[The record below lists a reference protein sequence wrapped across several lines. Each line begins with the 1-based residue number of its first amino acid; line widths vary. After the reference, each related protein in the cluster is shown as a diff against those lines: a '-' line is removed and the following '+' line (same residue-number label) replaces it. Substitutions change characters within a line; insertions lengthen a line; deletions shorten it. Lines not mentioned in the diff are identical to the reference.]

1 MQLFGRGKL
10 RQKKRSKLFVALDK
24 HHKYERRDYTVST
37 TGHATHGFNGIEEA
51 IRDIKEGK
59 IIIVVDDDDR
69 KNEGDFVCAAEFVD
83 ANVINFLAKNGR
95 GIICAPLL
103 PERAK
108 ELGLDLMVDSNTSLH
123 ETPFTVSV
131 DYIHGT
137 TTGVSAADRAAT
149 VRALIDPQTKPS
161 DLARPGHV
169 FPLRA
174 LEGGVLRRTGHTE
187 AVVDLCKLAGL
198 HAAGVLCEI
207 MNDDGTMARVPDL
220 MKLARHFHM
229 KTITVRDLI
238 EYRMTREKLVH
249 RIVNTKL
256 PTKYGEFQIY
266 LYRSETDSKEHI
278 ALVKGEIK
286 PDAPTLVRVHS
297 ECLTGDL
304 FGSLRCDCNEQ
315 LISAILMVEKAGSG
329 IVLYMR
335 QEGRGIGLVNK
346 LKAYR
351 LQDEGLDTVE
361 ANEKLG
367 FRPDLRDYGI
377 GAQILRDLG
386 VTRMKLLTNNPT
398 KVVGLHGY
406 GLDIV
411 ERVPLEMDPNAV
423 NERYLK
429 TKRDKLGHLILVDS
443 QKKAE

>member
-1 MQLFGRGKL
+1 MKAKDPGS
-10 RQKKRSKLFVALDK
+10 QKFDTI
-24 HHKYERRDYTVST
+24 D
-37 TGHATHGFNGIEEA
+37 EA
-51 IRDIKEGK
+51 IQDFKEGK
-59 IIIVVDDDDR
+59 ILIIVDDNDR
-69 KNEGDFVCAAEFVD
+69 ENEGDFVCAAEFVD
-83 ANVINFLAKNGR
+83 ATVVNFLAKNGR
-95 GIICAPLL
+95 GIICAPIL
-103 PERAK
+103 PSRAQ

-137 TTGVSAADRAAT
+137 TTGVSASDRAAT
-149 VRALIDPQTKPS
+149 IRSLMDEQTKPS
-161 DLARPGHV
+161 DLARPGHI

-174 LEGGVLRRTGHTE
+174 MEGGVLRRAGHTE

-198 HAAGVLCEI
+198 YPAGVLCEI
-207 MNDDGTMARVPDL
+207 LNDDGTMARVPDL
-220 MKLARHFHM
+220 RKIAAEYQMKM
-229 KTITVRDLI
+229 ITVRDLI
-238 EYRMTREKLVH
+238 EYRLMREKLVE
-249 RIVNTKL
+249 RIVETNL
-256 PTKYGEFQIY
+256 PTKYGEFHIH

-278 ALVKGEIK
+278 ALVKGDINPEN
-286 PDAPTLVRVHS
+286 PVLVRVHS

-315 LISAILMVEKAGSG
+315 LFSALMMVEREGTG
-329 IVLYMR
+329 VVLYMR
-335 QEGRGIGLVNK
+335 QEGRGIGLINK

-377 GAQILRDLG
+377 GAQILRDIG
-386 VTRMKLLTNNPT
+386 VAKMKLITNNPK

-406 GLDIV
+406 GLEIV
-411 ERVPLEMDPNAV
+411 ERVPLEMNPNHL

-429 TKRDKLGHLILVDS
+429 TKRDKMGHLILVDPAR
-443 QKKAE
+443 QQNEQ